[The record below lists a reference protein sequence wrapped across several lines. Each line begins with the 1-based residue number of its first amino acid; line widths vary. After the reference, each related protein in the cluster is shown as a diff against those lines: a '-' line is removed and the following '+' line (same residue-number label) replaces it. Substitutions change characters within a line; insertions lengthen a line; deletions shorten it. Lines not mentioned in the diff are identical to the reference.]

1 MPLPEGK
8 ESDQE
13 KGKTNLREHLYN
25 VQMKEK
31 LVKEMVGRKH
41 KQEHLKK
48 Y

>member
-8 ESDQE
+8 ESNQD
-13 KGKTNLREHLYN
+13 KGKTNLGEHPCN

-41 KQEHLKK
+41 KQECLKK